1 MIVLNVGAN
10 DGTDDCRDF
19 VMANRQSISEVH
31 LIDPSH
37 EAIEKCKET
46 YRDIPQAR
54 FHEAAII
61 PDDSNAAILYSP
73 KNQPDSHHS
82 SLIPNH
88 TLYHGHKLIEGVAV
102 KAISL
107 PRFFE
112 QNKITKCDRLYIDT
126 EGMDCHILLALD
138 LAKYKIDFIQ
148 FEALHSDGLQT
159 KGQNYAMITKR
170 LLGLGYS
177 VRKCGEWNE
186 IAEKTWNT

>member
-10 DGTDDCRDF
+10 DGADDCRDF

-46 YRDIPQAR
+46 YRDIQQAR
-54 FHEAAII
+54 FHESAII

-159 KGQNYAMITKR
+159 KGQNYAMLTKR

-177 VRKCGEWNE
+177 IRKSGEWNE
-186 IAEKTWNT
+186 IAEKPWNT